1 MRALSLASILATIPA
16 VAAAKVEVV
25 ATLPDLAAIAA
36 EVGGDK
42 VRVTSLATSTEDPH
56 YVDAR
61 PNLMLPLN
69 RADLLI
75 VNGLEL
81 EVGWLPPLQVGARNG
96 AIQTGAEG
104 YLDASEF
111 VIRLEVPT
119 TKIDRAMG
127 DVHPGGN
134 PHFSFD
140 PRSGARIAKA
150 LAEKLSELDP
160 DNRATYEANAGRLA
174 AELEEVRRTERERFL
189 ALPAEKRK
197 LVTYHRSFPYL
208 VDWLELDE
216 VIAIEP
222 RPGIAPDPAHVARV
236 LKTMRADGVRVII
249 QEEHYP
255 QSTSKTLAKL
265 VGGRLVVIHTATR
278 FTKGE
283 RYVEHIRHLAQ
294 SIYDALAG

>member
-1 MRALSLASILATIPA
+1 MRALLASILASLPSAA
-16 VAAAKVEVV
+16 VADIEVV

-36 EVGGDK
+36 EVGGER

-75 VNGLEL
+75 VNGLDL
-81 EVGWLPPLQVGARNG
+81 EIGWLPALQVGARNG

-104 YLDASEF
+104 YLDASAT
-111 VIRLEVPT
+111 VQRLEIPDA
-119 TKIDRAMG
+119 KIDRAMG

-134 PHFSFD
+134 PHFAFD
-140 PRSGARIAKA
+140 PRAGVRIA
-150 LAEKLSELDP
+150 
-160 DNRATYEANAGRLA
+160 RAVADRLA
-174 AELEEVRRTERERFL
+174 ALDPAHREYYLANAERLVRELRAVARKERERFL
-189 ALPAEKRK
+189 ALPPEKRK
-197 LVTYHRSFPYL
+197 VVSYHRSMTYL
-208 VDWLELDE
+208 LDWLQLEE
-216 VIAIEP
+216 IINVEP
-222 RPGIAPDPAHVARV
+222 RPGIAPDPRHVARV
-236 LKTMRADGVRVII
+236 LEIMRAEGAHVIL

-255 QSTSKTLAKL
+255 QSTSRTLARL
-265 VGGRLVVIHTATR
+265 TGGRLVVIHTATR
-278 FTKGE
+278 FSKGE